1 MFLAQLALL
10 FRVFLL
16 GLVSCL
22 PFLEAGSS
30 RAVVRGPHAGS
41 PRGVLEDRVRIDV
54 PAAARV
60 RIENEFGPVAAEVWK
75 EKYVSVSASIE
86 GTGAKF
92 TRSPIVI
99 ENRAKLLVISV
110 IRTPVDPRAAIAL
123 TVTLPEGSHTA
134 IVTGAGSI
142 SMRGVPASANL
153 KSVSGDIRAELSHPL
168 NVDISARTT
177 NGTIRS
183 ELGAPLSGG
192 GQLLQTRLGTGDYV
206 LRIAT
211 EREITLALDSKVN
224 DGMAKVSGPPRLLG
238 SENISKGA
246 GTPANPTDSEE
257 ISEGDIIRVDSQLA
271 TLNLSVIDRNTNR
284 GVLGLT
290 QSDFRLFE
298 DGIEQRLIQFESA
311 SAPFD
316 LILLIDVSGSTRDV
330 VKLIR
335 AAALRF
341 VNAARPSDRIG
352 IISFAGHPTVISPVT
367 LDREVLRQRVNAI
380 DTATGD
386 TKAYDAIDFSL
397 TQLLKNTAGS
407 PRGQPAW
414 GARKNTRRTAIVMM
428 SDGLDGSIPG
438 VQGDGSKLPYGE
450 MLSRVRE
457 FDGVLYTLWLNTEY
471 EALNPLDTQPEAFG
485 MGYERM
491 KEMAEAGGGVF
502 YQVERLQDL
511 AGAYERVVAD
521 LGTVYSLAYRPTN
534 KTRDGKWRAV
544 RVTLN
549 RPSAVARGKHGY
561 YAN

>member
-1 MFLAQLALL
+1 M
-10 FRVFLL
+10 
-16 GLVSCL
+16 GLVLCL
-22 PFLEAGSS
+22 PFSEDRSS
-30 RAVVRGPHAGS
+30 RAAERGPHAGS
-41 PRGVLEDRVRIDV
+41 PRGVLDDGVRIDV
-54 PAAARV
+54 PTAARV
-60 RIENEFGPVAAEVWK
+60 RIENQFGQIAAEVWK
-75 EKYVSVSASIE
+75 EKYVFVSASIE
-86 GTGAKF
+86 GTGARS

-99 ENRAKLLVISV
+99 ESRTKLLVISV
-110 IRTPVDPRAAIAL
+110 IRTPVDPRADITL
-123 TVTLPEGSHTA
+123 TVKLPEGSHA
-134 IVTGAGSI
+134 EIVTGVGSI
-142 SMRGVPASANL
+142 SMRGILASAAL
-153 KSVSGDIRAELSHPL
+153 RSVSGDIRAELSQPL
-168 NVDISARTT
+168 NADISARTT

-183 ELGAPLSGG
+183 ELGAALSGG
-192 GQLLQTRLGTGDYV
+192 GHVLQTRSGTGDYV

-211 EREITLALDSKVN
+211 EKGEITLALDSTVN
-224 DGMAKVSGPPRLLG
+224 DGTAGLSGPPRLLG
-238 SENISKGA
+238 SENPSKGA
-246 GTPANPTDSEE
+246 GTPANQTDNEE
-257 ISEGDIIRVDSQLA
+257 ISEGDVIRVDSQLA

-284 GVLGLT
+284 GVLGLM

-298 DGIEQRLIQFESA
+298 DGIEQRLMQFESA

-341 VNAARPSDRIG
+341 VETARPSDRIG
-352 IISFAGHPTVISPVT
+352 IISFAGHPTVISRVT

-386 TKAYDAIDFSL
+386 TKAYDALDFSL
-397 TQLLKNTAGS
+397 TQLLNST
-407 PRGQPAW
+407 
-414 GARKNTRRTAIVMM
+414 NMRRTAIVMM

-471 EALNPLDTQPEAFG
+471 EALNPLDTQPEAFD

-534 KTRDGKWRAV
+534 KNRDGKWRAV
-544 RVTLN
+544 RVTLT
-549 RPSAVARGKHGY
+549 RASAIARGKRGY

>member
-1 MFLAQLALL
+1 L
-10 FRVFLL
+10 
-16 GLVSCL
+16 
-22 PFLEAGSS
+22 
-30 RAVVRGPHAGS
+30 
-41 PRGVLEDRVRIDV
+41 
-54 PAAARV
+54 
-60 RIENEFGPVAAEVWK
+60 
-75 EKYVSVSASIE
+75 
-86 GTGAKF
+86 
-92 TRSPIVI
+92 
-99 ENRAKLLVISV
+99 
-110 IRTPVDPRAAIAL
+110 
-123 TVTLPEGSHTA
+123 
-134 IVTGAGSI
+134 
-142 SMRGVPASANL
+142 
-153 KSVSGDIRAELSHPL
+153 
-168 NVDISARTT
+168 
-177 NGTIRS
+177 
-183 ELGAPLSGG
+183 
-192 GQLLQTRLGTGDYV
+192 
-206 LRIAT
+206 
-211 EREITLALDSKVN
+211 N
-224 DGMAKVSGPPRLLG
+224 DGTAEVSGPPRLL

-246 GTPANPTDSEE
+246 GTPANQSDSEE
-257 ISEGDIIRVDSQLA
+257 ISEGDVIRVDSQLA

-341 VNAARPSDRIG
+341 VDAARPSDRIG
-352 IISFAGHPTVISPVT
+352 IISFAGRPTVISPVT

-380 DTATGD
+380 ETATGD

-397 TQLLKNTAGS
+397 TYLLKNTAGS

-471 EALNPLDTQPEAFG
+471 EALNPLDTQPEAFDL
-485 MGYERM
+485 GYERM

-549 RPSAVARGKHGY
+549 RSSAVARGKQGY

>member
-1 MFLAQLALL
+1 MFLGQRSLL

-16 GLVSCL
+16 GLVLCL
-22 PFLEAGSS
+22 PFLAARSS
-30 RAVVRGPHAGS
+30 RAAERDPHAGI
-41 PRGVLEDRVRIDV
+41 PRGVLDDGVRIDV
-54 PAAARV
+54 PAAARL
-60 RIENEFGPVAAEVWK
+60 RIENQFGPVAAEVWK
-75 EKYVSVSASIE
+75 EKYVSVSAYIE
-86 GTGAKF
+86 GTGARF

-99 ENRAKLLVISV
+99 ENKAKVLLISV
-110 IRTPVDPRAAIAL
+110 IRTPVDPRAGITL
-123 TVTLPEGSHTA
+123 TVKLPEGSHA
-134 IVTGAGSI
+134 EIVTGVGPI
-142 SMRGVPASANL
+142 TMRGILASAFL

-168 NVDISARTT
+168 NADISARTT

-192 GQLLQTRLGTGDYV
+192 GHVLESRSGTGDYV
-206 LRIAT
+206 LRIQT
-211 EREITLALDSKVN
+211 ERGEITLALDSTLN
-224 DGMAKVSGPPRLLG
+224 DSTAEVSVPPRLLG
-238 SENISKGA
+238 SENPSKGA

-257 ISEGDIIRVDSQLA
+257 ISEGDVIRVDSQLA

-284 GVLGLT
+284 GVMGLT
-290 QSDFRLFE
+290 ESDFRLFE
-298 DGIEQRLIQFESA
+298 DGIEQRLLQFESA

-341 VNAARPSDRIG
+341 VEAARPSDRIG

-386 TKAYDAIDFSL
+386 TKAYDALDFSL
-397 TQLLKNTAGS
+397 TQLLKST
-407 PRGQPAW
+407 
-414 GARKNTRRTAIVMM
+414 KNTRRTAIVMM
-428 SDGLDGSIPG
+428 SDGLDGSVQG
-438 VQGDGSKLPYGE
+438 VQGDGSKLPYAE
-450 MLSRVRE
+450 LLSRVRE

-471 EALNPLDTQPEAFG
+471 EALNPLDTQPEAFD

>member
-22 PFLEAGSS
+22 PFLGAGSS
-30 RAVVRGPHAGS
+30 RAAERGPHAGC
-41 PRGVLEDRVRIDV
+41 PRGVLEDDGVRIDV

-60 RIENEFGPVAAEVWK
+60 RIENQFGPVAAEVWK

-86 GTGAKF
+86 GTGARF

-110 IRTPVDPRAAIAL
+110 IRTPVDPRAGITL
-123 TVTLPEGSHTA
+123 TVKLPEGSHTE
-134 IVTGAGSI
+134 IVTGVGSI
-142 SMRGVPASANL
+142 SMRGVLASASL
-153 KSVSGDIRAELSHPL
+153 KSDSGDIRAELSHPL
-168 NVDISARTT
+168 NADISARTT

-192 GQLLQTRLGTGDYV
+192 GHVLQTRFGTGDYV

-211 EREITLALDSKVN
+211 ERGEITVALDSTLN
-224 DGMAKVSGPPRLLG
+224 DGTTEVSGPPRLLG

-257 ISEGDIIRVDSQLA
+257 ISEGDVIRVDSQLA

-298 DGIEQRLIQFESA
+298 DGIEQRLLQFESA

-341 VNAARPSDRIG
+341 VDKARPSDRIG

-397 TQLLKNTAGS
+397 THLLKSTAGS
-407 PRGQPAW
+407 PSGPAW
-414 GARKNTRRTAIVMM
+414 GRKNTRRTAIVMM

-471 EALNPLDTQPEAFG
+471 EALNPLDTQPEAFD
-485 MGYERM
+485 MGYDRM
-491 KEMAEAGGGVF
+491 KELAEAGGGVF
-502 YQVERLQDL
+502 YEVERLQDL

-549 RPSAVARGKHGY
+549 RPTAVARGKHGY

>member
-1 MFLAQLALL
+1 MFLAQRALL
-10 FRVFLL
+10 FRVLLL

-22 PFLEAGSS
+22 PFWWARSS
-30 RAVVRGPHAGS
+30 GASDDG
-41 PRGVLEDRVRIDV
+41 VRIDV
-54 PAAARV
+54 PPAARI
-60 RIENEFGPVAAEVWK
+60 RIENQFGQVAAEVWK

-86 GTGAKF
+86 GTGARF

-99 ENRAKLLVISV
+99 ENKDKQLLISV
-110 IRTPVDPRAAIAL
+110 IRTPVDPRTGITL
-123 TVTLPEGSHTA
+123 TVKLPEASHTE
-134 IVTGAGSI
+134 IVTGVGSI
-142 SMRGVPASANL
+142 SMRGTLASASL

-168 NVDISARTT
+168 NADISARTR

-183 ELGAPLSGG
+183 ELGAPLNSSGHA
-192 GQLLQTRLGTGDYV
+192 LQSRSGSGDYV
-206 LRIAT
+206 LRIFT
-211 EREITLALDSKVN
+211 ERGEITLALDSTMN
-224 DGMAKVSGPPRLLG
+224 DSTAEVPVPPRLLG
-238 SENISKGA
+238 SENTSKGS

-257 ISEGDIIRVDSQLA
+257 ISEGDVIRVDSQLA
-271 TLNLSVIDRNTNR
+271 TLNLSVIDRDTNR

-298 DGIEQRLIQFESA
+298 DGIEQRLLQFESA

-341 VNAARPSDRIG
+341 VEAARPSDRIG

-386 TKAYDAIDFSL
+386 TKAYDALDFSL
-397 TQLLKNTAGS
+397 THLLK
-407 PRGQPAW
+407 
-414 GARKNTRRTAIVMM
+414 GAKNTRRTAIVMM

-471 EALNPLDTQPEAFG
+471 EALNPLDTQPESFD

-521 LGTVYSLAYRPTN
+521 LGTVYSLAYRPSN

-549 RPSAVARGKHGY
+549 RPSAIARGKHGY

>member
-1 MFLAQLALL
+1 MFLDQRALL
-10 FRVFLL
+10 FGILLL
-16 GLVSCL
+16 GLVCL
-22 PFLEAGSS
+22 SIPGATPSTAADDG
-30 RAVVRGPHAGS
+30 
-41 PRGVLEDRVRIDV
+41 VRIDV
-54 PAAARV
+54 PADARV
-60 RIENEFGPVAAEVWK
+60 RIENQFGQVIAAVWR
-75 EKYVSVSASIE
+75 EKYVSVSATID
-86 GTGAKF
+86 GTGAPF

-99 ENRAKLLVISV
+99 ENRAKMLLISV
-110 IRTPVDPRAAIAL
+110 IRTPVDPPMSITL
-123 TVTLPEGSHTA
+123 TVRLPEGAHSE

-142 SMRGVPASANL
+142 SLRGELASASL
-153 KSVSGDIRAELSHPL
+153 RSVSGDLRAELSDPL

-183 ELGAPLSGG
+183 ELEAPLTDGG
-192 GQLLQTRLGTGDYV
+192 HVLQTRSGTGDYV
-206 LRIAT
+206 LRMVT
-211 EREITLALDSKVN
+211 EKGEITLALNSTVN
-224 DGMAKVSGPPRLLG
+224 DGTPEVSGPPRLLG
-238 SENISKGA
+238 SENTSKGA
-246 GTPANPTDSEE
+246 GTPANSTDSEE
-257 ISEGDIIRVDSQLA
+257 ISEGDVIRVDSQLA
-271 TLNLSVIDRNTNR
+271 SVNLSVIDRNTNR

-298 DGIEQRLIQFESA
+298 DGIEQLLLQFESA

-335 AAALRF
+335 LAALRF
-341 VNAARPSDRIG
+341 VEAARPSDRIG
-352 IISFAGHPTVISPVT
+352 IISFAGHPTVISPIT

-380 DTATGD
+380 DTTTGD

-397 TQLLKNTAGS
+397 THLLKST
-407 PRGQPAW
+407 
-414 GARKNTRRTAIVMM
+414 KNTRRTAIVMM

-438 VQGDGSKLPYGE
+438 VQGDGSKLPYAE
-450 MLSRVRE
+450 MLSQVRE

-471 EALNPLDTQPEAFG
+471 EALNPLDTQPEAFD

-502 YQVERLQDL
+502 YKVERLEDL

-521 LGTVYSLAYRPTN
+521 LGTVYSLAYRPTK

-544 RVTLN
+544 RVTLS
-549 RPSAVARGKHGY
+549 RASAVARGKHGY

>member
-1 MFLAQLALL
+1 MVVTSYRHAQVLAIMF
-10 FRVFLL
+10 
-16 GLVSCL
+16 S
-22 PFLEAGSS
+22 ESS
-30 RAVVRGPHAGS
+30 T
-41 PRGVLEDRVRIDV
+41 E
-54 PAAARV
+54 
-60 RIENEFGPVAAEVWK
+60 
-75 EKYVSVSASIE
+75 
-86 GTGAKF
+86 TG
-92 TRSPIVI
+92 
-99 ENRAKLLVISV
+99 
-110 IRTPVDPRAAIAL
+110 
-123 TVTLPEGSHTA
+123 
-134 IVTGAGSI
+134 
-142 SMRGVPASANL
+142 
-153 KSVSGDIRAELSHPL
+153 
-168 NVDISARTT
+168 
-177 NGTIRS
+177 
-183 ELGAPLSGG
+183 
-192 GQLLQTRLGTGDYV
+192 
-206 LRIAT
+206 
-211 EREITLALDSKVN
+211 EITLALDSTAN
-224 DGMAKVSGPPRLLG
+224 DGTAEVSAPPRLLG

-257 ISEGDIIRVDSQLA
+257 ISEGDVVRVDSQLA

-290 QSDFRLFE
+290 QSDFQLFE
-298 DGIEQRLIQFESA
+298 DGIEQRLLQFESA

-341 VNAARPSDRIG
+341 VEAARPSDRIG
-352 IISFAGHPTVISPVT
+352 IISFAGQPTVISPVT

-380 DTATGD
+380 ETATGD
-386 TKAYDAIDFSL
+386 TKAYDALDFSL
-397 TQLLKNTAGS
+397 TQLLKST
-407 PRGQPAW
+407 
-414 GARKNTRRTAIVMM
+414 KNTRRTAIVMM

-471 EALNPLDTQPEAFG
+471 EAMNPLDTQPEAFD

-502 YQVERLQDL
+502 YKVERLQDL

-549 RPSAVARGKHGY
+549 RPAAVARGKHGY

>member
-1 MFLAQLALL
+1 MFLAQRTLL
-10 FRVFLL
+10 FRVFLP
-16 GLVSCL
+16 GLVLCL
-22 PFLEAGSS
+22 PYLEASS
-30 RAVVRGPHAGS
+30 IRGADDG
-41 PRGVLEDRVRIDV
+41 VRIDV

-60 RIENEFGPVAAEVWK
+60 RIENQFGQVNAEVWK
-75 EKYVSVSASIE
+75 EKYLSVSASIE
-86 GTGAKF
+86 GSGARF

-99 ENRAKLLVISV
+99 ENKAKLLVISV
-110 IRTPVDPRAAIAL
+110 IRTPVDPHAAITL
-123 TVTLPEGSHTA
+123 TVKLPEGSHTE
-134 IVTGAGSI
+134 IVTGVGSI
-142 SMRGVPASANL
+142 RMRGILASASL
-153 KSVSGDIRAELSHPL
+153 KSVSGDIRAELSDPL
-168 NVDISARTT
+168 NADISARTA

-183 ELGAPLSGG
+183 ELAAPLSGG
-192 GQLLQTRLGTGDYV
+192 GHVLETRSGAGDYV
-206 LRIAT
+206 LKIYT
-211 EREITLALDSKVN
+211 EAGEITLALDSAVN
-224 DGMAKVSGPPRLLG
+224 GGTTESSRPPTLLG
-238 SENISKGA
+238 SENTSKGA
-246 GTPANPTDSEE
+246 GTPANSTDSEE
-257 ISEGDIIRVDSQLA
+257 ISEGDVVRVDSQLA

-298 DGIEQRLIQFESA
+298 DGIEQRLLQFESA

-316 LILLIDVSGSTRDV
+316 LVLLIDVSGSTRDV

-341 VNAARPSDRIG
+341 VEAARPSDRIG

-367 LDREVLRQRVNAI
+367 LDREVLRQRVSAI
-380 DTATGD
+380 ETATGD
-386 TKAYDAIDFSL
+386 TKAHDALDFSL
-397 TQLLKNTAGS
+397 THLLKST
-407 PRGQPAW
+407 
-414 GARKNTRRTAIVMM
+414 KNTRRTAIVMM

-438 VQGDGSKLPYGE
+438 VLGDGSKLPYGE
-450 MLSRVRE
+450 LLSRVRE

-471 EALNPLDTQPEAFG
+471 QAMNAQDTQPEAFD
-485 MGYERM
+485 MGFERM

-544 RVTLN
+544 RVNLN

-561 YAN
+561 FAN